1 MKNTLLLLAP
11 ALMLACATPKSN
23 VKSSSATATA
33 DSRNADGWQTLFN
46 GKNLDGWKAAENP
59 ATFSVQDGAIVVF
72 GPRAHLFYD
81 GPVNNHNFRNFEWKA
96 TVKTMTGANSGMFI
110 HTDYQDTGWPAKGY
124 EIQVNQ
130 THTDWRKTGSVYAAQ
145 DVKEVFVKDDE
156 WYTEQIKVQGK
167 TVTVSINDKV
177 INTYTEPDSVSR
189 STKPKKLSTGTV
201 ALQGHDPK
209 SKVLYKDIMIRVL
222 PD

>member
-11 ALMLACATPKSN
+11 ALMMACASPKSN
-23 VKSSSATATA
+23 VKSTSATTTTS
-33 DSRNADGWQTLFN
+33 DRKADGWQTLFN

-81 GPVNNHNFRNFEWKA
+81 GPVNNHNFKNFEWKA
-96 TVKTMTGANSGMFI
+96 TVKTMPGANSGMFI
-110 HTDYQDTGWPAKGY
+110 HTDYQDTGWPSKGY

-156 WYTEQIKVQGK
+156 WYTEKIKVQGK
-167 TVTVSINDKV
+167 TVTISINDKV
-177 INTYTEPDSVSR
+177 INTYNEPENI
-189 STKPKKLSTGTV
+189 TGTKKLSSGTV

-209 SKVLYKDIMIRVL
+209 SKVMYKDVMIRVL